1 VNKNV
6 GESHQAGNQQDYSK
20 DEGADG
26 VPIFHKFRVFEEYP
40 NVDCHKDG
48 ANQYESKTCAS
59 NAAPAIIS

>member
-1 VNKNV
+1 MNKNV

-40 NVDCHKDG
+40 NVD
-48 ANQYESKTCAS
+48 
-59 NAAPAIIS
+59 